1 VRGYVTR
8 IKGSPRGIEKKGE
21 FAGVDLTISWFFGKY
36 DTLKKEI
43 WMNGNRYSAIPRLQS
58 RIQTQRKSTGM

>member
-1 VRGYVTR
+1 MRGYVTR

-36 DTLKKEI
+36 D
-43 WMNGNRYSAIPRLQS
+43 IPHS
-58 RIQTQRKSTGM
+58 KGGVDEWK